1 MPIGKGPQLKALQS
15 GKPLIV
21 GMSTSV
27 PVVVMSIQ
35 L

>member
-1 MPIGKGPQLKALQS
+1 MPIGKGPQLKALYCW
-15 GKPLIV
+15 KPMV
-21 GMSTSV
+21 GVSTSV